1 MMIVSK
7 LITFFLSIVL
17 LSCGS
22 SKTDIQKLEDQT
34 QIKEV
39 YSQAWVAGVRG
50 GGAGIDVYVN
60 LNTPFEQDLVLEK
73 IQFKT
78 YEAPFEKTNE
88 LSYVAR
94 IDTGQNKLKT
104 INIEVTDAEKK
115 TVVSEPK
122 INLKEKQAIL
132 FFKKEGKEYSKIIE
146 NVEEREMIAYPSVR
160 KPTE

>member
-1 MMIVSK
+1 MS
-7 LITFFLSIVL
+7 ITL

-22 SKTDIQKLEDQT
+22 SKIDVQKSVDQT
-34 QIKEV
+34 QIKEI
-39 YSQAWVAGVRG
+39 YSQAWVAGIRG
-50 GGAGIDVYVN
+50 GGAGINVFVN
-60 LNTPFEQDLVLEK
+60 LNTPFEQGLVLEK

-104 INIEVTDAEKK
+104 INVEVTDAEKE

-132 FFKKEGKEYSKIIE
+132 FFKKEGIEYYKIVE

>member
-1 MMIVSK
+1 MIVSK
-7 LITFFLSIVL
+7 LFTFFLSIVL

-50 GGAGIDVYVN
+50 GGAGINVFVN
-60 LNTPFEQDLVLEK
+60 LNSPFEEDLVLEK

-78 YEAPFEKTNE
+78 YEASFEKTNE

-94 IDTGQNKLKT
+94 IDTSQNKLKT
-104 INIEVTDAEKK
+104 INIEVTDAEEE
-115 TVVSEPK
+115 TVVSKPK

-132 FFKKEGKEYSKIIE
+132 FFSKEGKMYSKIIE
-146 NVEEREMIAYPSVR
+146 NVEEREMIAYPSMR

>member
-1 MMIVSK
+1 MIVYK
-7 LITFFLSIVL
+7 LITFFMSITL

-22 SKTDIQKLEDQT
+22 STIDVQKSVDQT
-34 QIKEV
+34 QIKEI
-39 YSQAWVAGVRG
+39 YSQAWVAGIRG
-50 GGAGIDVYVN
+50 GGAGINVFVN
-60 LNTPFEQDLVLEK
+60 LDTPFEQGLVLEK

-78 YEAPFEKTNE
+78 YEAPFEKANE

-94 IDTGQNKLKT
+94 IDTGQNNLKT
-104 INIEVTDAEKK
+104 ISVEVTDAEEE

-132 FFKKEGKEYSKIIE
+132 FFKKEGKEYSKIVE

>member
-22 SKTDIQKLEDQT
+22 SKTDIQNLEDQT

-50 GGAGIDVYVN
+50 GGAGINVFVN
-60 LNTPFEQDLVLEK
+60 LNSPFEKGLVLEK
-73 IQFKT
+73 IHFKN
-78 YEAPFEKTNE
+78 YEATFEKTNE
-88 LSYVAR
+88 LSYIAR
-94 IDTGQNKLKT
+94 IDTGQNKLKN
-104 INIEVTDAEKK
+104 INIETTNEVEVMVEKP
-115 TVVSEPK
+115 E
-122 INLKEKQAIL
+122 INIKEKQAIL
-132 FFKKEGKEYSKIIE
+132 FFSKEGKMYSKIIE

-160 KPTE
+160 RPRE

>member
-22 SKTDIQKLEDQT
+22 SKTDIQNLEDQT

-50 GGAGIDVYVN
+50 GGAGINVFVN
-60 LNTPFEQDLVLEK
+60 LNSPFEKGLVLEK
-73 IQFKT
+73 VQFKN
-78 YEAPFEKTNE
+78 YEATFEKTNE
-88 LSYVAR
+88 LSYIAR
-94 IDTGQNKLKT
+94 IDTGQNKLHK
-104 INIEVTDAEKK
+104 INIETTNEVE
-115 TVVSEPK
+115 VMVEEPK
-122 INLKEKQAIL
+122 INIKEKQAIL
-132 FFKKEGKEYSKIIE
+132 FFTKEGKMYSKIIE

-160 KPTE
+160 RPRE

>member
-17 LSCGS
+17 LSCGI
-22 SKTDIQKLEDQT
+22 SKTNIQKLEGQT

-39 YSQAWVAGVRG
+39 YSQSWVAGVRG
-50 GGAGIDVYVN
+50 GGAGINVFIN
-60 LNTPFEQDLVLEK
+60 LNSPFEHGLVLEK
-73 IQFKT
+73 IQFKN
-78 YEAPFEKTNE
+78 YEASFEKVNE
-88 LSYVAR
+88 LSYIAR
-94 IDTGQNKLKT
+94 IDTGQNKLKD
-104 INIEVTDAEKK
+104 IEVESTNEEV
-115 TVVSEPK
+115 TVEDPK

-132 FFKKEGKEYSKIIE
+132 FFKKEGIEYYKIVE